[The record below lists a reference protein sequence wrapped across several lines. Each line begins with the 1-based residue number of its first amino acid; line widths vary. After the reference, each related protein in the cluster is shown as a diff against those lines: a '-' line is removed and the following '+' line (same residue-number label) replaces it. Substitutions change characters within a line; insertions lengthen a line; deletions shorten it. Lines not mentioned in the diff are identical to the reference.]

1 MKKKVNILLIIAV
14 LLLWGGVI
22 YKVLSNYLIKGE
34 GDKTMERHAGGNIR
48 IVEKDTFTLSPLR
61 RDPFL
66 NRSLKSREEIPNGRR
81 QSVSKLLNSP
91 KAPEAIKGKVPF
103 PTIQYYGFIKSK
115 EKKQELILLKVD
127 GRLKKMHLNESI
139 EGFAIRKVFRD
150 SVIIS
155 NKSQT
160 KTILKEK

>member
-22 YKVLSNYLIKGE
+22 YKVLSNYLVKGE
-34 GDKTMERHAGGNIR
+34 GDKTMERHAEGKIR
-48 IVEKDTFTLSPLR
+48 IVEKDTFTFRPLR

-66 NRSLKSREEIPNGRR
+66 NRPLKSREEIPNGRR
-81 QSVSKLLNSP
+81 QNASKLLNSP
-91 KAPEAIKGKVPF
+91 KAPAAIKGTVQF
-103 PTIQYYGFIKSK
+103 PAIQYYGFIKSK
-115 EKKQELILLKVD
+115 EKKEELILLKVD
-127 GRLKKMHLNESI
+127 GRLKKMHLNESF
-139 EGFAIRKVFRD
+139 EGLAIIKVFRD